1 MVVVVMIIVTVKIM
15 KPVNN
20 NCNSSSHR
28 YCKAFPYI
36 HKHATKQHYQHR
48 KDNRDNA
55 EHSLSSHI
63 IDKLDSNMDFHVLI
77 WFTKHA
83 RLCVLH
89 WSDKCR
95 IVFKKSLPMFF
106 FHWLPHCHMDGWM
119 YLSMRRSNP
128 EQQAH
133 TTPTTGFVKPHKWAA
148 SGLMRHTA
156 WVKPTSGGGEIASI
170 SF

>member
-1 MVVVVMIIVTVKIM
+1 MIIVTVKIIM

-36 HKHATKQHYQHR
+36 HKHATKQHCQHR
-48 KDNRDNA
+48 KDNRDNT

-95 IVFKKSLPMFF
+95 IVFKKITSDVFF
-106 FHWLPHCHMDGWM
+106 PLIAPLPHGCMDV
-119 YLSMRRSNP
+119 
-128 EQQAH
+128 
-133 TTPTTGFVKPHKWAA
+133 FVNAKIESRAA
-148 SGLMRHTA
+148 GTHDTDN
-156 WVKPTSGGGEIASI
+156 WIC
-170 SF
+170 